1 MDARTNAAL
10 GVVLGD
16 SRDGLIAQL
25 QAQIEWHRE
34 LNAWE
39 KQRQLSRQWSDYM
52 RLAEDILR
60 RTDEPDDVIMATNQ
74 FFVLL
79 PHRLFNLL
87 TRAGY
92 GLRAAVTIWGRNYPA
107 GLLMH
112 EYHTPL
118 TFAALVLDSIIFQ
131 LHQWEG
137 IEDNMSMESFIY
149 NIVEALGHPV

>member
-1 MDARTNAAL
+1 
-10 GVVLGD
+10 
-16 SRDGLIAQL
+16 
-25 QAQIEWHRE
+25 
-34 LNAWE
+34 
-39 KQRQLSRQWSDYM
+39 M

-92 GLRAAVTIWGRNYPA
+92 GLRAAVTIRGRNYLA
-107 GLLMH
+107 GLLLH

-118 TFAALVLDSIIFQ
+118 TFAALVLDSITFQ

-137 IEDNMSMESFIY
+137 IEDNMSMDSFIY
-149 NIVEALGHPV
+149 NVSRHLDIPYDIFCIL